1 MIQSRK
7 IFISLLHRRED
18 VMTIRQINFVAGEA
32 FSRRQMDQMG
42 FPIGNPHKP
51 PFKQKEM
58 PFFIAPAVAAAS
70 VAIGTAAA
78 VGSMAAIGTAALA
91 TVGAIGTIAAVAG
104 TAMSVVGMV
113 TGDKSLMK
121 LGAIVGLAG
130 GVASLAS
137 GAVASLAAGGE
148 FAFGTAG
155 IQSANAAN
163 AVNAA
168 AQTGLQST
176 ALLGQ
181 ATNAITPSNFASGT
195 VQAGTTQGI
204 TGAGGTLAQGTMDKL
219 GVINNTGNFVAGS
232 SAGTLGNVGNQIGS
246 GLLQPSFS
254 GAGVEALGATSTVG
268 NVTGSLS
275 TAGSSGYFSKL
286 ISDMTP
292 KDYLLMG
299 GSVVSGGMQA
309 VKENQAN
316 AAQQQAYEYKQAQR
330 NTQLKNMNTPLTLSP
345 KNTLQVGNYSKNPD
359 LMVNI

>member
-1 MIQSRK
+1 
-7 IFISLLHRRED
+7 
-18 VMTIRQINFVAGEA
+18 MTIRQLNFVAGEA

-42 FPIGNPHKP
+42 LPIGNPHKP

-58 PFFIAPAVAAAS
+58 PFFIAPAVAAA
-70 VAIGTAAA
+70 GTAFAA
-78 VGSMAAIGTAALA
+78 AGTAIAAGGVMASMGAIGTAALA

-148 FAFGTAG
+148 FAMGTAG

-163 AVNAA
+163 AAA
-168 AQTGLQST
+168 ASAQTAVGST
-176 ALLGQ
+176 ALVGQ
-181 ATNAITPSNFASGT
+181 ATNAITPNFASGT
-195 VQAGTTQGI
+195 GQAAASTQGLTGAGGNLAQGELSKLGLLKDTGNMVAGTTQG
-204 TGAGGTLAQGTMDKL
+204 
-219 GVINNTGNFVAGS
+219 
-232 SAGTLGNVGNQIGS
+232 TLGNIGNQIGS
-246 GLLQPSFS
+246 GMLQPNFS
-254 GAGVEALGATSTVG
+254 GAGVEALGASSTIG
-268 NVTGSLS
+268 NVTGQVGSLS
-275 TAGSSGYFSKL
+275 TAGSSGFFGKL

-299 GSVVSGGMQA
+299 GSVVSGGMNA

-330 NTQLKNMNTPLTLSP
+330 NAQLKNLNTPLTLSP
-345 KNTLQVGNYSKNPD
+345 SNTLQVGNYTKNPD
-359 LMVNI
+359 LVVKV